1 MKWEVDGVEQEI
13 EGGNETEEEME
24 GGEEEAYLP
33 FAAKLAAGA
42 AREKQHQRRCLPR
55 EEESAMRAVSPVPGV
70 RWCGSLLAW
79 IRGDWVGSRTNPG
92 IAKCIFWASGGIT
105 PRVGL
110 IQRVTGFWADS
121 TANHGYPNE
130 ALRGWGSMTSNHNRE
145 RLRGSMEVQW
155 CGSE

>member
-1 MKWEVDGVEQEI
+1 
-13 EGGNETEEEME
+13 ME

-55 EEESAMRAVSPVPGV
+55 EESAMQAVSPVPGV

-105 PRVGL
+105 PRVGF
-110 IQRVTGFWADS
+110 IPRVAGFWAGC

-130 ALRGWGSMTSNHNRE
+130 A
-145 RLRGSMEVQW
+145 
-155 CGSE
+155 